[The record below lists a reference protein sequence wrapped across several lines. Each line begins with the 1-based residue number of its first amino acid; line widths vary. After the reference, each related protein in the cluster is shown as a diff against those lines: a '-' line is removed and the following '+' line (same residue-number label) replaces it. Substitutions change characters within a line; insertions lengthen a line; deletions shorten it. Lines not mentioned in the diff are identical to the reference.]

1 MYFIT
6 TLQIQNKLDNLV
18 LGDKRCIGYFETFDE
33 AENIVL
39 NNIGDIEETIYNY
52 CVIENIPAGL
62 YQYDQNAKW
71 YKFNNVEEVYEPCE
85 KPKELKHYV
94 GFGIG

>member
-6 TLQIQNKLDNLV
+6 TIQLKD
-18 LGDKRCIGYFETFDE
+18 GKEEDRRCIGYFSSLEK
-33 AENIVL
+33 AEHIVL

-52 CVIENIPAGL
+52 CVIENVPEGIYEYA
-62 YQYDQNAKW
+62 QDTKW
-71 YKFNNVEEVYEPCE
+71 YKFNNAEEVYEPCE